1 MAVEEW
7 RFPGTLGTTSAWQER
22 TVINTYDPWKVG
34 WLFEAPRGV
43 KMAYLLIR
51 LPVKMFCYVRLM
63 DFFLGLDNPD
73 CFGLF
78 SPFPGSEEQWVYF
91 IIGNPDFIIYTIHSS
106 PEPCSYIFI
115 HIYGG
120 HQTIFALEQILL
132 SLYQNYMCSFPYM
145 CTLLNKCS
153 LSVLHFKYIFIFH
166 CTNRVQEMMGM
177 YNKLNLLALV
187 SR

>member
-51 LPVKMFCYVRLM
+51 LPVKMLCYVRLM

-78 SPFPGSEEQWVYF
+78 SPFPGSEKQWGYF
-91 IIGNPDFIIYTIHSS
+91 IIGNPDFMFLPRTLFIYFNT
-106 PEPCSYIFI
+106 YIRRPPNNI
-115 HIYGG
+115 CIG
-120 HQTIFALEQILL
+120 ANPSL
-132 SLYQNYMCSFPYM
+132 SLSKLQVAF
-145 CTLLNKCS
+145 S
-153 LSVLHFKYIFIFH
+153 LHVYS
-166 CTNRVQEMMGM
+166 
-177 YNKLNLLALV
+177 
-187 SR
+187 S